1 MMIEML
7 KSKIHRAT
15 VTGAELD
22 YTGSVSIDPA
32 LVEAVG
38 LREFEKVDV
47 LDIDNGAR
55 LTTYV
60 ILGEPGEVC
69 VNGAAARL
77 VQKGDRVIIAA
88 YAQLDETEAESFR
101 PKIVLVDEINAI
113 TQRFG
118 QSSHRWPPCLGEHTP
133 TGFYCPRLSMT
144 DRTAG

>member
-22 YTGSVSIDPA
+22 YTGSVSIDPV

-60 ILGEPGEVC
+60 ILGEPGEIC

-88 YAQLDETEAESFR
+88 YAQLNETEADSFR

-113 TQRFG
+113 TERFG
-118 QSSHRWPPCLGEHTP
+118 QSV
-133 TGFYCPRLSMT
+133 T
-144 DRTAG
+144 D

>member
-15 VTGAELD
+15 VTGAELE
-22 YTGSVSIDPA
+22 YTGSVAIDPA
-32 LVEAVG
+32 LCEAVG

-60 ILGEPGEVC
+60 ILGEPGEIC

-77 VQKGDRVIIAA
+77 VHRGDRVIIAA
-88 YAQLDETEAESFR
+88 YAQLNEDEAETFR

-113 TQRFG
+113 TERFA
-118 QSSHRWPPCLGEHTP
+118 QPETP
-133 TGFYCPRLSMT
+133 
-144 DRTAG
+144 

>member
-22 YTGSVSIDPA
+22 YSGSVAIDPA
-32 LVEAVG
+32 LCEAAG

-60 ILGEPGEVC
+60 ILGEPGEIC

-77 VQKGDRVIIAA
+77 VHRGDRVIIAA
-88 YAQLDETEAESFR
+88 YAQLDATEAEAFR
-101 PKIVLVDEINAI
+101 PKIVLVDEMNAV
-113 TQRFG
+113 TA
-118 QSSHRWPPCLGEHTP
+118 
-133 TGFYCPRLSMT
+133 RLNKSEKN
-144 DRTAG
+144 DSV

>member
-22 YTGSVSIDPA
+22 YSGSVAIDPA
-32 LVEAVG
+32 LCEAVG

-77 VQKGDRVIIAA
+77 VQKGDRVIICA
-88 YAQLDETEAESFR
+88 YAHLDEGEAESFR
-101 PKIVLVDEINAI
+101 PKIVLVNEINVI
-113 TQRFG
+113 TERFG
-118 QSSHRWPPCLGEHTP
+118 QPARKITS
-133 TGFYCPRLSMT
+133 
-144 DRTAG
+144 TAL

>member
-22 YTGSVSIDPA
+22 YTGSVAIDPA
-32 LVEAVG
+32 LCEAVG

-60 ILGEPGEVC
+60 ILGEPGEIC

-77 VQKGDRVIIAA
+77 VHKGDRVIIAA
-88 YAQLDETEAESFR
+88 YAQLDEEEAESFR

-113 TQRFG
+113 TERFG
-118 QSSHRWPPCLGEHTP
+118 QSSRRG
-133 TGFYCPRLSMT
+133 
-144 DRTAG
+144 

>member
-22 YTGSVSIDPA
+22 YTGSVAIDPD
-32 LVEAVG
+32 LCKAVG
-38 LREFEKVDV
+38 LREYEKVDV

-60 ILGEPGEVC
+60 ILGDPGEVC

-77 VQKGDRVIIAA
+77 VHAGDRVIICA
-88 YAQLDETEAESFR
+88 YGQLDESEAERFR
-101 PKIVLVDEINAI
+101 PKIVLVDAANRI
-113 TQRFG
+113 TER
-118 QSSHRWPPCLGEHTP
+118 LG
-133 TGFYCPRLSMT
+133 
-144 DRTAG
+144 

>member
-22 YTGSVSIDPA
+22 YTGSVAIDPA

-38 LREFEKVDV
+38 LHEFEKVDV

-60 ILGEPGEVC
+60 ILGEPGEIC
-69 VNGAAARL
+69 VNEAAARL

-88 YAQLDETEAESFR
+88 YAQLDESETESFR
-101 PKIVLVDEINAI
+101 PKTVLVDEINAI
-113 TQRFG
+113 TERFG
-118 QSSHRWPPCLGEHTP
+118 
-133 TGFYCPRLSMT
+133 
-144 DRTAG
+144 